1 MLRLLAKAWGGV
13 THLVWYITYKV
24 DGDQRSRATP

>member
-13 THLVWYITYKV
+13 AHLAWYITYKV
-24 DGDQRSRATP
+24 DGDQRSRPMP